1 VRNIKLVDYVIALHE
16 IAREVLEETGDSTLS
31 EDIHK
36 CADRVHELSIIDG
49 KNSIIADN
57 IINKAKE

>member
-1 VRNIKLVDYVIALHE
+1 MRNLKLVDAVIILHE
-16 IAREVLEETGDSTLS
+16 IAREVLEETNDSVLS
-31 EDIHK
+31 ETIHN
-36 CADRVHELSIIDG
+36 CADQLHEWSIIDG

>member
-1 VRNIKLVDYVIALHE
+1 VRNIKLVDLVIALHE
-16 IAREVLEETGDSTLS
+16 IARDVLEETGDSVLS
-31 EDIHK
+31 ADIRH

>member
-1 VRNIKLVDYVIALHE
+1 MRNIKLVDLVIALHE
-16 IAREVLEETGDSTLS
+16 IAREVLEETGDSVLS
-31 EDIHK
+31 ADIRN